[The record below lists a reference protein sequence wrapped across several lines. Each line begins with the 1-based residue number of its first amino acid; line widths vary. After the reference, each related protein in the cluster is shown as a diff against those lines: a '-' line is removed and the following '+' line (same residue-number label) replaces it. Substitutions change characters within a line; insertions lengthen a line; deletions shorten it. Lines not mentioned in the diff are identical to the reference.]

1 MDFVISQVIKE
12 KPYDHTID
20 TENSYKFKLPLLLF
34 SPSVYV
40 QLFVTPWIAACQ
52 VSLSFNISR
61 SLLKLMSIEMVMPS
75 SHLFLCFPLLLLPS
89 VFPSINGFFPVG
101 QLFTSAGQSIGVSA
115 SASVFPM
122 NIQYSFL
129 LGWTGWI
136 SLGPRV
142 SQESSLI
149 SQFKSINSSAL
160 NLLL

>member
-52 VSLSFNISR
+52 VSLSFTISR

-89 VFPSINGFFPVG
+89 VFPSINGFFQWVSSSH
-101 QLFTSAGQSIGVSA
+101 QLAKVLEFQPQHQS
-115 SASVFPM
+115 
-122 NIQYSFL
+122 
-129 LGWTGWI
+129 
-136 SLGPRV
+136 
-142 SQESSLI
+142 SQ
-149 SQFKSINSSAL
+149 
-160 NLLL
+160 